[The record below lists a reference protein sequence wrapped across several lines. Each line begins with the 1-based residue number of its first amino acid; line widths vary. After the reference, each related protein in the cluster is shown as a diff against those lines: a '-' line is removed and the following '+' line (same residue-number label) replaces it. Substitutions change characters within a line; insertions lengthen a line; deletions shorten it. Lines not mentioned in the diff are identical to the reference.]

1 MNILPLNTY
10 KYQTPVFG
18 AKKSKKEEIGPEK
31 LNFTEVEEEFNES
44 LVKLVQKQ
52 NLKLYYSVQD
62 KYDYQKLLKQRQQ
75 LSAKLNRIANKSNT
89 DYLDLLRG
97 VLVKKEYNRFAPKI
111 IRAASLKELAELK
124 EWIASSFLYKASED
138 LLMQLMEKKEILK

>member
-44 LVKLVQKQ
+44 EA
-52 NLKLYYSVQD
+52 
-62 KYDYQKLLKQRQQ
+62 LLFCP
-75 LSAKLNRIANKSNT
+75 
-89 DYLDLLRG
+89 G
-97 VLVKKEYNRFAPKI
+97 
-111 IRAASLKELAELK
+111 
-124 EWIASSFLYKASED
+124 
-138 LLMQLMEKKEILK
+138 